1 MKCIILALFLLS
13 VAIVQATEVQSPP
26 TKHWTPNFDSSPK
39 EYVPSPQLPENTNQI
54 SVLAMGFIFNRLNL
68 GIYNSIGLTQET
80 LPVAIV
86 LVENSDK
93 IGSALVAIGT
103 AIGNPTLMA
112 VGGAALAVSGKKQ
125 PILKVLD
132 SLKKRIKL

>member
-1 MKCIILALFLLS
+1 MKHIIIVFFLLS
-13 VAIVQATEVQSPP
+13 LIAIQATEVQSPP
-26 TKHWTPNFDSSPK
+26 TNHWTPKFGSSPK
-39 EYVPSPQLPENTNQI
+39 EYVPSPQLPKDTPQI

-80 LPVAIV
+80 LPIAIV

-103 AIGNPTLMA
+103 ALSNPTLMA
-112 VGGAALAVSGKKQ
+112 VGGAALAVAGKKE
-125 PILKVLD
+125 PVLKVLR
-132 SLKKRIKL
+132 SLQKRIRL

>member
-1 MKCIILALFLLS
+1 MKHILVVLVLTSITIGHATDLSQNKHWMPKFDRSPNEYIPKPQISENTPKISILA
-13 VAIVQATEVQSPP
+13 I
-26 TKHWTPNFDSSPK
+26 K
-39 EYVPSPQLPENTNQI
+39 I
-54 SVLAMGFIFNRLNL
+54 IFNRLNL

>member
-1 MKCIILALFLLS
+1 MKRIILAIFLLS
-13 VAIVQATEVQSPP
+13 GAIVQATEVQSPA
-26 TKHWTPNFDSSPK
+26 KHWTPNFGSSPK
-39 EYVPSPQLPENTNQI
+39 EYVPSPQLPDNTPQI

-80 LPVAIV
+80 LPVAII

-103 AIGNPTLMA
+103 ALGNPTLMA
-112 VGGAALAVSGKKQ
+112 VGGAALAVAGKKE
-125 PILKVLD
+125 PVLKVLR
-132 SLKKRIKL
+132 SLKGKIEL

>member
-1 MKCIILALFLLS
+1 MKRIILAIFLLS
-13 VAIVQATEVQSPP
+13 GAIVQATEVQSP
-26 TKHWTPNFDSSPK
+26 TKQWTPNFGSSPK
-39 EYVPSPQLPENTNQI
+39 EYVQSPQLPDNTPQI

-80 LPVAIV
+80 LPVAII

-103 AIGNPTLMA
+103 ALGNPTLMA
-112 VGGAALAVSGKKQ
+112 VGGAALAVAGKKE
-125 PILKVLD
+125 PVLKVLR
-132 SLKKRIKL
+132 SLQKRIKL

>member
-1 MKCIILALFLLS
+1 MKNITLAIFLLS
-13 VAIVQATEVQSPP
+13 LGTTNATETQSIGEKWIPRYDQSPR
-26 TKHWTPNFDSSPK
+26 
-39 EYVPSPQLPENTNQI
+39 EYVKNPQLPEDTSQI

-80 LPVAIV
+80 LPIAIV

-103 AIGNPTLMA
+103 ALGNPTLMA
-112 VGGAALAVSGKKQ
+112 VGGAALAVAGKKE
-125 PILKVLD
+125 PVLKVLR
-132 SLKKRIKL
+132 SLKGKIKL